1 MSEQEK
7 NDAIAAEGT
16 VTETPKKD
24 PWYIRLYRHPVTKK
38 VLKIAGVVTGIVGA
52 GFGGYELGLHAAANS
67 GTQTSLEE
75 TEEPAKIEES
85 MEEVE

>member
-7 NDAIAAEGT
+7 RDAITAEGT
-16 VTETPKKD
+16 VTESKKD
-24 PWYIRLYRHPVTKK
+24 PWYIRLYRNPITKK
-38 VLKIAGVVTGIVGA
+38 VLRITGVVTGIVGA

-67 GTQTSLEE
+67 ETQTSLEE

-85 MEEVE
+85 MEEAE

>member
-7 NDAIAAEGT
+7 RNAIEPEGT

-38 VLKIAGVVTGIVGA
+38 VLKIAGVVGGIVGA
-52 GFGGYELGLHAAANS
+52 GFGGYELGLHSAAHAETS
-67 GTQTSLEE
+67 SLEP
-75 TEEPAKIEES
+75 EEPEKIEES
-85 MEEVE
+85 TEAAE